1 MNSMLNNEESL
12 LRCGSGW
19 INYTILTDGGI
30 VPCPVMAGMKDF
42 TLGHIRTAHPLK
54 LKKISVSKPCT
65 KCTTIDQCGGRCL
78 YANIT
83 KQWND
88 NQYALVCD
96 TVKNLV
102 KTLKDTEPRIR
113 QLIKKGKIKQ
123 SDFKYLKYNGCE
135 IIP

>member
-1 MNSMLNNEESL
+1 MLNDEKSL

-19 INYTILTDGGI
+19 TNYTIQTDGSI
-30 VPCPVMAGMKDF
+30 APCPVMAGMKDF
-42 TLGHIRTAHPLK
+42 TLGHIRTTHPLK
-54 LKKISVSKPCT
+54 LEKIFVSKPCDQ
-65 KCTTIDQCGGRCL
+65 CSTIDLCGGRCL

-88 NQYALVCD
+88 SQYVLVCD
-96 TVKNLV
+96 TVRNLV

-113 QLIKKGKIKQ
+113 ELIKKGKINK
-123 SDFKYLKYNGCE
+123 SDFDYLKYNSCE